1 MSQIEELKA
10 FVSERLHSAAS
21 EILGAIEKTIT
32 NYEEQAIRLKEDND
46 RHRSLL
52 DIIIKANSPQ
62 TEAVCTTKKRTP
74 AAAGPAASDPS
85 PARKARETHYNSSD
99 LQYAFTSHTDFLKFA
114 GNDDCPY
121 CLKRIQATET
131 HLMRRHYL
139 SAVHFNEDGTEK
151 FVVPCT
157 CKDLIQGRSHW
168 HCPYCT
174 KIIYRKVSFEVHIS
188 KQHGYA
194 ILQQSHSA
202 EIDQPSVSA
211 FEEEVPLS
219 PGPWC
224 HQEFSSLD
232 QEVQQA
238 SLLLQVKEEE
248 EEKEEQE
255 MRKQVS
261 HPEGQNVCE
270 QVQKG
275 NRQMSLEA
283 DHAQVSVFN
292 IVCVDS
298 YIQDVGEINSAGR
311 GKGHPPSNSS
321 NQPLEMHDSGFGE
334 IQQPAGESEHPTP
347 CSSLKAFNSKR
358 KKRVKRSLP
367 PLSLNIQKSTQ
378 PSVSHNPTGPHCC
391 KACGKTFH
399 YMYTLRS
406 HAQTHAV
413 DKIHVCAICGKHLES
428 TDSLVQHLQSH
439 TKRNKCATCGKVFSN
454 ISLLKRHRRFHRSK
468 CHVINLKTT
477 DG

>member
-1 MSQIEELKA
+1 MYKLVI
-10 FVSERLHSAAS
+10 HS
-21 EILGAIEKTIT
+21 
-32 NYEEQAIRLKEDND
+32 
-46 RHRSLL
+46 
-52 DIIIKANSPQ
+52 
-62 TEAVCTTKKRTP
+62 
-74 AAAGPAASDPS
+74 
-85 PARKARETHYNSSD
+85 
-99 LQYAFTSHTDFLKFA
+99 TDVFF
-114 GNDDCPY
+114 PF
-121 CLKRIQATET
+121 I
-131 HLMRRHYL
+131 
-139 SAVHFNEDGTEK
+139 
-151 FVVPCT
+151 P
-157 CKDLIQGRSHW
+157 
-168 HCPYCT
+168 
-174 KIIYRKVSFEVHIS
+174 
-188 KQHGYA
+188 
-194 ILQQSHSA
+194 
-202 EIDQPSVSA
+202 
-211 FEEEVPLS
+211 
-219 PGPWC
+219 
-224 HQEFSSLD
+224 
-232 QEVQQA
+232 
-238 SLLLQVKEEE
+238 
-248 EEKEEQE
+248 
-255 MRKQVS
+255 VS